1 MDVFSHLFN
10 GFAGILNVQSLFFC
24 LLGATLG
31 TFIGALPGIGPS
43 AGCAILLPL
52 AFSMEPTIAL
62 IMLTGIFY
70 GAMYGGTITSVLLNI
85 PGESSSVMSAV
96 EGFKLA
102 KQGRGGVALG
112 IAALGSFVAGTL
124 GIIALTFFA
133 PYLASKALFFGPA
146 EKFAVIAMAF
156 SFVSSFT
163 TGSIIKSLVALC
175 IGLLA
180 ATVGQD
186 IIIGVP
192 RLTFGTEFLMDG
204 LDFMPFAMGFF
215 ALAEVMGS
223 LEKTEKFE
231 EISLNKLGRIMPNF
245 RELKEST
252 LPCLRGTLVGFICGL
267 IPGAGATI
275 ASFISYGVERKY
287 SHHPELFGYGS
298 MDAIASTESANNAS
312 AAGHM
317 IPLMALAIPGSATTA
332 ILLTGF
338 MMFGLQPGPQL
349 FTQHPD
355 IAWGLIASMYVGNVM
370 LLIMNI
376 IGVPFFV
383 WAVKKSMPFMTPL
396 VVIITIAGV
405 FSVNQYMRDV
415 WIMLM
420 CGLGG
425 YILIKLDYPIVP
437 ILLGLVLGGMAENN
451 FRTALRIADGNF
463 WVFLEK
469 PISATFLG
477 LGFAIM
483 VVPSLLKAFH
493 SRKQKAA

>member
-1 MDVFSHLFN
+1 MDIFSNLIQ
-10 GFAGILNVQSLFFC
+10 GFVGILNVQALFFC

-43 AGCAILLPL
+43 AGCAILLPV
-52 AFSMEPTIAL
+52 AFSMEPTLAL

-112 IAALGSFVAGTL
+112 IAALGSFFAGTV

-133 PYLASKALFFGPA
+133 PYLATKALLFGPA

-156 SFVSSFT
+156 AFVSSFT
-163 TGSIIKSLVALC
+163 TGSITKSLISLF

-186 IIIGVP
+186 ILIGVP
-192 RLTFGTEFLMDG
+192 RLTFGTTFLLDG

-215 ALAEVMGS
+215 ALTEVMNGM
-223 LEKTEKFE
+223 ETTEEFE
-231 EISLNKLGRIMPNF
+231 EIGLDKLGRILPNLK
-245 RELKEST
+245 ELKEST
-252 LPCLRGTLVGFICGL
+252 MPFTRGTLVGFICGL

-275 ASFISYGVERKY
+275 ASFISYGVEKKY
-287 SHHPELFGYGS
+287 SKHPELFGRGS
-298 MDAIASTESANNAS
+298 MDAVASTESANNAS
-312 AAGHM
+312 AVGHM

-332 ILLTGF
+332 SLLTGF

-349 FTQHPD
+349 FTQYPHV
-355 IAWGLIASMYVGNVM
+355 AWGLIASMYVGNVM
-370 LLIMNI
+370 LLVMNI
-376 IGVPFFV
+376 VGVPFFV

-415 WIMLM
+415 WLMLM

-425 YILIKLDYPIVP
+425 YILIKLDYPLVP

-451 FRTALRIADGNF
+451 VRTALRIADGNF
-463 WVFLEK
+463 LVFLEK
-469 PISATFLG
+469 PICVVFLG
-477 LGFAIM
+477 LGLAIL
-483 VVPSLLKAFH
+483 VVPSLLRAVRPKRRSTA
-493 SRKQKAA
+493 

>member
-1 MDVFSHLFN
+1 MEIFSNLIQ
-10 GFAGILNVQSLFFC
+10 GFVGILNVKALFFC

-52 AFSMEPTIAL
+52 AFSMEPTVAL

-112 IAALGSFVAGTL
+112 IAAVGSFVAGSI

-133 PYLASKALFFGPA
+133 PYLASKALLFGPA

-156 SFVSSFT
+156 AFVSSFN
-163 TGSIIKSLVALC
+163 TGSVSKSMISLFL
-175 IGLLA
+175 GLLA

-186 IIIGVP
+186 ILIGVP
-192 RLTFGTEFLMDG
+192 RLTFGTEFLIDG

-215 ALAEVMGS
+215 ALAEVMGGMES
-223 LEKTEKFE
+223 NEEFE
-231 EISLNKLGRIMPNF
+231 EISLNKLGRIMPNLK
-245 RELKEST
+245 ELKEST
-252 LPCLRGTLVGFICGL
+252 LPFARGTLVGFICGL

-287 SHHPELFGYGS
+287 SKHPELFGRGS

-312 AAGHM
+312 AVGHM

-349 FTQHPD
+349 FTQHAD
-355 IAWGLIASMYVGNVM
+355 IAWGLIASMYVGNIM

-376 IGVPFFV
+376 VGVPFFV

-415 WIMLM
+415 WLMLF

-425 YILIKLDYPIVP
+425 YILIKLDYPLVP

-463 WVFLEK
+463 LVFFEK
-469 PISATFLG
+469 PICVVFLG
-477 LGFAIM
+477 LGLAIL
-483 VVPSLLKAFH
+483 VVPGLLRAFR
-493 SRKQKAA
+493 SKKQSAS